1 MPFQEKKN
9 FEFYFNPSTIQN
21 HMDMVLRECEEKMT
35 DEKGYFNGCQFQI
48 DYDHLPSADELRDA
62 LMT

>member
-1 MPFQEKKN
+1 
-9 FEFYFNPSTIQN
+9 
-21 HMDMVLRECEEKMT
+21 MDMILRECEEKMT

-48 DYDHLPSADELRDA
+48 DYDHLPNADELRDA